1 MKRTAVLSLCV
12 SLLLLALG
20 GSVALAAGKTEASRT
35 VVIAEW
41 GGALGDA
48 LKAAYYV
55 PFEQETGIKVIQ
67 ASGPDPSK
75 VKAMVDS
82 GNVEWDVFEGSM
94 MEILNLGEERFEPI
108 DYSQFDQESLENIPD
123 EFRHK
128 VAVGSFV
135 WSNALAYST
144 EAFPPGKEPRGWVD
158 FWNVTKFPGP
168 RTLESGSAGDPP
180 PLEIGLMGA
189 GVPMDAVYPIDA
201 ERAFKSLDVIKPH
214 VVKWWTGG
222 AQPGQMLVD
231 GEVVM
236 AQAFSGRILS
246 LQLSGAPVAVTYNQ
260 ALVSMDMWLV
270 PKNAP
275 NKENAMKLIAFMSKA
290 KPQAEFAKQIPY
302 GPINLKAF
310 DYIPEDIGK
319 LLPSHP
325 DNLAVQLPLNH
336 KYWGANRDR
345 LNEMWVKWAIE

>member
-1 MKRTAVLSLCV
+1 MSRTRVLTLVLSL
-12 SLLLLALG
+12 LLIPCIAT
-20 GSVALAAGKTEASRT
+20 VFAEGKKESKT

-48 LKAAYYV
+48 LKASCYL

-67 ASGPDPSK
+67 ASGPDPAK

-82 GNVEWDVFEGSM
+82 GNVEWDIFEGSM
-94 MEILNLGEERFEPI
+94 MEILNLGEKYFEPI
-108 DYSQFDQESLENIPD
+108 DYSKFDKETLDGVPASW
-123 EFRHK
+123 RHK
-128 VAVGSFV
+128 VGIGAFV

-144 EAFPPGKEPRGWVD
+144 KAFPKGKEPRSWVD
-158 FWNVTKFPGP
+158 FWDVEKFPGP
-168 RTLESGSAGDPP
+168 RSLESGSSGDPP
-180 PLEIGLMGA
+180 PLEIGLMGS
-189 GVPMDAVYPIDA
+189 GVPMDKIYPIDA
-201 ERAFKSLDVIKPH
+201 EAAFKSLEVIKPN

-236 AQAFSGRILS
+236 AQAFSGRIIS

-260 ALVSMDMWLV
+260 ALVSTDMWLV
-270 PKNAP
+270 PKGAP

-290 KPQAEFAKQIPY
+290 KQQAEFVKKIPY
-302 GPINLKAF
+302 GPINQKAF
-310 DYIPEDIGK
+310 QYIPESVGK
-319 LLPSHP
+319 LLPSYP
-325 DNLAVQLPLNH
+325 DNLKVQLPLSH
-336 KYWGANRDR
+336 EYWGKNRDR